1 MMSRIQARLLLA
13 ACLAAGGLPLASAA
27 RAEESLVWLERASE
41 GFVSLAY
48 GPLDPAK
55 SPLLLLSCFDGMG
68 IAVLDLHIA
77 IDGAKP
83 GEALTIAL
91 SAGGAKSQVEGE
103 AALDDANGIIF
114 AEASDIEVKPVLEV
128 LRQAGPVAVTI
139 GQTSAT
145 LSDQGRADAVG
156 KFSQDCQID

>member
-1 MMSRIQARLLLA
+1 MMSRNQARLFLA
-13 ACLAAGGLPLASAA
+13 GCMAVCTLSSAISA

-77 IDGAKP
+77 IDGAKA
-83 GEALTIAL
+83 GEALTIVL
-91 SAGGAKSQVEGE
+91 SAAGARSQVDGE
-103 AALDDANGIIF
+103 ATLDDANGMIF
-114 AEASDIEVKPVLEV
+114 AEASDIAVKPVLEV

-139 GQTSAT
+139 GQTNAT

-156 KFSQDCQID
+156 KFSKDCQID